1 MSAAIIRLS
10 LWFGL
15 ALGLAAAM
23 PAAAS
28 AQTPAFE
35 WRGEGSFPLQ
45 YIETSTSSSTTRT
58 ANMIPYLGLTGT
70 ATLPSGLIASV
81 FADGGH
87 GRLGSFLDTDN
98 TFASAGTSIAKRWG
112 AFTAGVSFEHTHYFE
127 GTFGE
132 ETNIA
137 NDVNLFASYRFT
149 PNAGLRIRPSAV
161 VTMRVDDMFAVQRY
175 SAGARIDIEQRLAGP
190 WWFLVSPRIRHL
202 DYVGSDSRRHDTRL
216 AVVTGLKYV
225 INDIMSTRMLAGWE
239 SRGSTDPSR
248 DAQKFTIGASLDF
261 DVDFTRPR

>member
-1 MSAAIIRLS
+1 LRRLREWAARTLSAAITRLS
-10 LWFGL
+10 SWLGSRLAPWLGL
-15 ALGLAAAM
+15 ALSLALAM
-23 PAAAS
+23 PVAAS
-28 AQTPAFE
+28 AQTPAVE

-45 YIETSTSSSTTRT
+45 YIETSTSRSTTRT
-58 ANMIPYLGLTGT
+58 TNMIPYLGLTGT
-70 ATLPSGLIASV
+70 ATLPSGLIASI

-98 TFASAGTSIAKRWG
+98 TFASVGTSIAKRWG
-112 AFTAGVSFEHTHYFE
+112 AFTAGISFEHTRYFE

-175 SAGARIDIEQRLAGP
+175 SAA
-190 WWFLVSPRIRHL
+190 PR
-202 DYVGSDSRRHDTRL
+202 TC
-216 AVVTGLKYV
+216 
-225 INDIMSTRMLAGWE
+225 
-239 SRGSTDPSR
+239 
-248 DAQKFTIGASLDF
+248 
-261 DVDFTRPR
+261 RPRASSRPPTA